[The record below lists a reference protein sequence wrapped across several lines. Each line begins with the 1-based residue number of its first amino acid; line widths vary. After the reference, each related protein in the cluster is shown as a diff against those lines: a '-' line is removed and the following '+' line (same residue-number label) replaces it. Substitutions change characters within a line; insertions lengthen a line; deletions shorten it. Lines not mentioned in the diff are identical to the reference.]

1 MNHKIKINNIEV
13 ELTEEQIIE
22 LHSRLQNK
30 GEEYFFPKSG
40 DIYYALEWNGI
51 ACFDHNSQ
59 VDEEIV
65 ARGTFRTKEQAK
77 KEDEKRL
84 ALVRMWKYVQENGL
98 FFEPDFKNETQNKY
112 FTLYDYFDNKWIVD
126 VSQSLR
132 YNFLFPYFKT
142 KLDCQK
148 FIDNNLS
155 DLNLFV

>member
-1 MNHKIKINNIEV
+1 
-13 ELTEEQIIE
+13 
-22 LHSRLQNK
+22 
-30 GEEYFFPKSG
+30 
-40 DIYYALEWNGI
+40 
-51 ACFDHNSQ
+51 
-59 VDEEIV
+59 
-65 ARGTFRTKEQAK
+65 
-77 KEDEKRL
+77 
-84 ALVRMWKYVQENGL
+84 MWKYVQENGL

>member
-1 MNHKIKINNIEV
+1 MEI
-13 ELTEEQIIE
+13 
-22 LHSRLQNK
+22 R
-30 GEEYFFPKSG
+30 SG
-40 DIYYALEWNGI
+40 KWVI
-51 ACFDHNSQ
+51 
-59 VDEEIV
+59 
-65 ARGTFRTKEQAK
+65 
-77 KEDEKRL
+77 
-84 ALVRMWKYVQENGL
+84 
-98 FFEPDFKNETQNKY
+98 FEPDFKNETQNKY